1 MTESVVLSA
10 VLESRVGV
18 MLAHLITTS
27 SEPASPAALRACEAR
42 LREAAA
48 VEAAGARRLAS
59 VVAHLESHGVPV
71 LLMKGAALSL
81 TCYPAPY
88 LRPRHDD
95 DLLVDPARFDDA
107 CARLEAAGYV
117 AEPQMAAARI
127 TGQRHFARADAHGV
141 HHVDLHWRPVN
152 PVAFADLPSFAE
164 LSNASVPLPG
174 YEGLHGPGPE
184 HALLLACVHR
194 VAHHTPTEDP
204 QWLLDIHLLA
214 AGLEAAQWKSFA
226 ALTVRSRQA
235 AICAAELTRARE
247 VFDTRVP
254 PEILA
259 SLGRVSGEPSEA
271 HLAANDAL
279 RVQWLNLRH
288 AGDWRARVDFV
299 RQHLVPPAEYMR
311 ARYGVSHAA
320 LLPWCYAHRAVTGL
334 TRWIRE
340 ALARSA

>member
-1 MTESVVLSA
+1 MTDSVLLA
-10 VLESRVGV
+10 ALARSRAGV

-27 SEPASPAALRACEAR
+27 SHPSSREVTRAADAR

-48 VEAAGARRLAS
+48 VEAARAHRLAA
-59 VVAHLESHGVPV
+59 VVTHLEARGVPV

-81 TCYPAPY
+81 TCYPAPH

-95 DLLVDPARFDDA
+95 DLLVDPSRFDEA
-107 CARLEAAGYV
+107 CAALEAAGYV
-117 AEPQMAAARI
+117 AEPQVAAAGI
-127 TGQRHFARADAHGV
+127 TGQRHFARADAHGA

-152 PVAFADLPSFAE
+152 PVAFADLPPFVE
-164 LSNASVPLPG
+164 LWDASVPLPG
-174 YEGLHGPGPE
+174 HDGVRGLGAE

-214 AGLEAAQWKSFA
+214 TRLEAAQWESFA
-226 ALTVRSRQA
+226 ALAVRSRQA
-235 AICAAELTRARE
+235 AVCAAELARARA
-247 VFDTRVP
+247 VFDTPVP
-254 PEILA
+254 DGVFD
-259 SLGRVSGEPSEA
+259 SLGRMSGEPSEA
-271 HLAANDAL
+271 HLAAHDPL

-288 AGDWRARVDFV
+288 AAGWRAKLDLV
-299 RQHLVPPAEYMR
+299 RQHLVPPAAYMR